1 MEVKIEDN
9 TQKVLE
15 ALERAGKAALEA
27 VGMQAES
34 YAKKLA
40 PVGTPESTGIP
51 GYSGGRLRN
60 SISHQ
65 VDETGKFV
73 AIGSPVEYAPY
84 VELGTGKYYE
94 TPPEWIENEAEKG
107 TRVQHMKAQPYIRPA
122 ITEHADEY
130 KQIMRAYMEK
140 G

>member
-1 MEVKIEDN
+1 MTVKLEDN
-9 TQKVLE
+9 SQDVLK
-15 ALERAGKAALEA
+15 ALDKAGRAALEA

-65 VDETGKFV
+65 VDEVGKYV
-73 AIGSPVEYAPY
+73 SIGSPVEYAPY

-94 TPPEWIENEAEKG
+94 APPEWVENEAQKG

-122 ITEHADEY
+122 ITDHRDEY
-130 KQIMRAYMEK
+130 EQIMKSIMENA
-140 G
+140 